1 LNPVAAC
8 QAPADFSLVPAV
20 LAVVPTFS
28 SSRTTCSE
36 PNPPA
41 SGADDRSPWLRL
53 TQSECCLR
61 EASCLEVEPLLLV
74 DDFSLLLKNP
84 SLSSESLDSFPKIS
98 SDLPDQLI
106 ASSVLAGRISASLPN
121 KSERQQKVIELI
133 TGKNHS
139 AIFYKELLHHIDLL
153 YVYHNEIDALNSKRM
168 MCQECVLETLMGKN
182 N

>member
-1 LNPVAAC
+1 MNPVAAC

-121 KSERQQKVIELI
+121 KSESQQKVIELI

-153 YVYHNEIDALNSKRM
+153 CVYHNE
-168 MCQECVLETLMGKN
+168 LMH
-182 N
+182 